1 MKIDSSENF
10 RQKGIHHLA
19 RFLIILLVSCTVF
32 AGSDFVLCAGPLY
45 RVAIFDFDK
54 REITPD
60 PLNYHI
66 ETTLR
71 KQLKDI
77 EVNHYSGLGDIS
89 HSVKLLQSIDAKG
102 YNLVITRTSDALIIA
117 QHTLLNT
124 PTLYTNVNNPLLLGF
139 KTLGPPGGNISGV
152 TYYIPIERH
161 LRIYKAILPSL
172 KKPGF
177 IFDKH
182 NKSSKV
188 EVPETRDACAA
199 LGLAYEM
206 IFVDSREDL
215 GKAAKTLIDRGVD
228 AIVAASSDTIYENIQ
243 VFLDD
248 ANRNGIPIF
257 SFYKMGVSEGAL
269 AALSSD
275 YFRMADELLLP
286 MAAKVLEDKVSP
298 GTMPVAFLEKNSLF
312 VNRSQ
317 ARHFKIIIP
326 SEFESKYD
334 VIYVGKIKN

>member
-1 MKIDSSENF
+1 MKIDSSENI
-10 RQKGIHHLA
+10 RQKGINYLT
-19 RFLIILLVSCTVF
+19 RFLTILLVVIIIFKGF
-32 AGSDFVLCAGPLY
+32 APILFARQIY
-45 RVAIFDFDK
+45 RVAIFDFDR

-66 ETTLR
+66 ETMLKER
-71 KQLKDI
+71 LKDI
-77 EVNHYSGLGDIS
+77 EVNHYSGQGDVS
-89 HSVKLLQSIDAKG
+89 HSVKLLQAIDVKG

-152 TYYIPIERH
+152 TYYIPIEKH
-161 LRIYKAILPSL
+161 LRIYKAIFPSL

-199 LGLAYEM
+199 LGLKYEM
-206 IFVDSREDL
+206 EFVDSREHL
-215 GKAAKTLIDRGVD
+215 RKAANTLIERGVD
-228 AIVAASSDTIYENIQ
+228 TIIAASSDTIYENIQ
-243 VFLDD
+243 TFLED
-248 ANRNGIPIF
+248 ANRSGIPIF
-257 SFYKMGVSEGAL
+257 SFYKMGVSEGAV

-286 MAAKVLEDKVSP
+286 MATKVLEDKVSP
-298 GTMPVAFLEKNSLF
+298 GTMPVAFLEKNLLF

-317 ARHFKIIIP
+317 AKLFRIIIP
-326 SEFESKYD
+326 FEFESKYD
-334 VIYVGKIKN
+334 VIYVDKN